1 MSGADAEAVQRAMR
15 EGLELAGEWGFR
27 VESVGGGES
36 RVRLPYR
43 EAMARPGGSV
53 AGPFVMGLADA
64 AMWAALLGETDRALG
79 AYTANLNINFL
90 SPPRGGDLVACAEIV
105 KLGRRLA
112 FFDVRVT
119 SDAGGGGPVAHVT
132 GSYSLPPP

>member
-1 MSGADAEAVQRAMR
+1 MR
-15 EGLELAGEWGFR
+15 EGLELSRDWDFR
-27 VESVGGGES
+27 VESVGGGAA
-36 RVRLPYR
+36 RVRLPFR

-64 AMWAALLGETDRALG
+64 AMWAALLGETGRATR

-90 SPPRGGDLVACAEIV
+90 SPPRDGDLVARAEIV

-119 SDAGGGGPVAHVT
+119 ADAGESRPVAHVT